1 MLAPSCQYFFK
12 KITRQTG
19 QYHLPSQSAPKPPNV
34 FRKKNANSKGFI
46 SGDAPLTIPS
56 GSALNHADAPS
67 RPEKKLKKSLEC
79 FPQSAKVCVL
89 LIFEQVGYPSGQR
102 MRTVNPSSYAVRGF
116 DPHPHHSKDETA
128 RTRRFFLSLE
138 TRPAPKNCHLFAKL
152 QTFICRRAHLP
163 GTNASLLKNIP
174 KSFAAA
180 FWPPIF
186 SAY

>member
-1 MLAPSCQYFFK
+1 M
-12 KITRQTG
+12 
-19 QYHLPSQSAPKPPNV
+19 
-34 FRKKNANSKGFI
+34 
-46 SGDAPLTIPS
+46 
-56 GSALNHADAPS
+56 
-67 RPEKKLKKSLEC
+67 
-79 FPQSAKVCVL
+79 CVL

-174 KSFAAA
+174 CQEFCYRLLATDFFCLLMQSSERRPCKIFCTTKMRQ
-180 FWPPIF
+180 PICDKAMR
-186 SAY
+186 SPQMMLRARLPTETPRGLRHYL